1 MKKNKEDDFVICE
14 SKFEEEVR
22 LFNKDLEKVKELD
35 DVSKKFESFKD
46 VNNLKFKV
54 CGGFGRFL

>member
-1 MKKNKEDDFVICE
+1 MICE